1 MDKKQRPSI
10 FKRLLALIIDF
21 AILGILGFI
30 SGLFLEDFYVSLG
43 KYGTLIGSSITIVY
57 FSILQS
63 SIGKGQ
69 TLGKKAIGA
78 KVTDIKGEYLALDKS
93 FLRSFI
99 VFFPIMNINMFS
111 SGSDMLIILIP
122 LMLTIFASYYFILVN
137 KSRRCLHDILINSI
151 VTNKE
156 VFDIEIEERNDRSIN
171 KLIPIGVIAILM
183 IGVGIYQI
191 FSENTL
197 SQLFSAKEKIEDVD
211 GVITVNQ
218 VNLSNITY
226 SSINDTSRTYSLVQI
241 TVRIDD
247 KNEASDLESKY
258 FDDFHQIIKHE
269 IPESEGVDGISIT
282 LYYGYNIGIASKNQ
296 SVTKIF
302 RKQGA

>member
-1 MDKKQRPSI
+1 MDKKLRPSI
-10 FKRLLALIIDF
+10 FKRLLALIVDF
-21 AILGILGFI
+21 TILGILGYI

-78 KVTDIKGEYLALDKS
+78 KVTDLKGEYLSLDKS

-99 VFFPIMNINMFS
+99 VFFPIMNVEIFS
-111 SGSDMLIILIP
+111 GGSGMLIILML
-122 LMLTIFASYYFILVN
+122 LMLTIFASFYFILVN

-156 VFDIEIEERNDRSIN
+156 VIDIEIEEQNDRSIK
-171 KLIPIGVIAILM
+171 KLIPIGVIGILM
-183 IGVGIYQI
+183 IGMGIYQT

-197 SQLFSAKEKIEDVD
+197 SQLLSAKEKIENVD
-211 GVITVNQ
+211 GVITVNE
-218 VNLSNITY
+218 VKSSNTTY
-226 SSINDTSRTYSLVQI
+226 SSTNEPSRTYSSVQI

-247 KNEASDLESKY
+247 KNEASNLESKY
-258 FDDFHQIIKHE
+258 FDNFYQIIKDE
-269 IPESEGVDGISIT
+269 VPESEDVDGVSIT
-282 LYYGYNIGIASKNQ
+282 LYYGYNIGIASKTQ
-296 SVTKIF
+296 SVTKTF
-302 RKQGA
+302 EK